1 MEILIYPDTNFY
13 LDYLEDRSD
22 KMRPLGEFAFSVLKR
37 TFKCEFKIVM
47 SYWVIKELEQHIAK
61 ERMARFIGEL
71 ESMNKLI
78 MVAKD
83 YDDAI
88 KAKSLPT
95 HYSDAM
101 HIVLAMKAGA
111 EFFVT
116 RNIQHYLNMGHLIKV
131 VLPENL

>member
-1 MEILIYPDTNFY
+1 
-13 LDYLEDRSD
+13 
-22 KMRPLGEFAFSVLKR
+22 
-37 TFKCEFKIVM
+37 
-47 SYWVIKELEQHIAK
+47 
-61 ERMARFIGEL
+61 
-71 ESMNKLI
+71 MNKLI